1 MADSNLI
8 EKQSAHSS
16 LISLNL
22 RGDDQIHLID
32 FLISLSE
39 TAVTA
44 DDLLLG
50 LREVC
55 LPSVIAKKT
64 ITNNPN
70 MFIEL
75 RKLLLAFDIDMRRI
89 TGLPIIHGVLEAIF
103 QHDQAML
110 QESLQI
116 WKAREQDPTQQ
127 TDGYRNAQQVPT
139 SELQIRPNFKSRNA
153 QDVNKR
159 FPHAQMFLG
168 KMGDSPS
175 FSEIRNQ
182 VMDLIEQLD
191 VPHAQQ
197 VVLLRSALREES
209 FQFYQDIIKD
219 KVTSVAYAFRLLEET
234 YSSTARQEQIKTML
248 QSLSSKF

>member
-1 MADSNLI
+1 
-8 EKQSAHSS
+8 
-16 LISLNL
+16 
-22 RGDDQIHLID
+22 
-32 FLISLSE
+32 LSE

-70 MFIEL
+70 MFIAL
-75 RKLLLAFDIDMRRI
+75 RKLLLAFGIEMRRI

-127 TDGYRNAQQVPT
+127 TDGYRNAQQVPK

-159 FPHAQMFLG
+159 FPHAQKFSG

-182 VMDLIEQLD
+182 FMD
-191 VPHAQQ
+191 AQQ